1 MRRCARLPPVASRRY
16 DGRMTQARAR
26 GIILIGAPGSGKGTQ
41 AKKIKDQLGYAHI
54 STGDLLRAAVK
65 EGTPLGQQA
74 KGFMDAGKLVP
85 DGLVID
91 LLREALETPEAERG
105 FLLDGF
111 PRTMPQAEALD
122 AAVTIDKVV
131 DLQVPFSLIE
141 ERVTGRRM
149 SPSGHVYHVK
159 YNPPKA
165 EGVCDVTGEAL
176 YQRSDDTAEKV
187 KERLDKFD
195 SETRPVIAHYRSK
208 GVVVEVDGVG
218 DPDEIFT
225 RIMAV
230 I

>member
-1 MRRCARLPPVASRRY
+1 MSE
-16 DGRMTQARAR
+16 ARAK

-41 AKKIKDQLGYAHI
+41 AKKIKDRLGYAHI

-74 KGFMDAGKLVP
+74 KGYMDEGKLVP
-85 DGLVID
+85 DALVID
-91 LLREALETPEAERG
+91 LLREGLQAPEAREG

-111 PRTMPQAEALD
+111 PRTMPQADALD

-159 YNPPKA
+159 YNPPKVA
-165 EGVCDVTGEAL
+165 GVCDVTGEEL
-176 YQRSDDTAEKV
+176 YQRSDDTPDKV
-187 KERLDKFD
+187 RERLAKFD
-195 SETRPVIAHYRSK
+195 SETRPVIAHYQRK

-218 DPDEIFT
+218 DPDEVFT

-230 I
+230 L